1 MNRQSLIER
10 LTAELGPSSVLT
22 GERLQLRQ
30 TRDWS
35 DAVAVE
41 PIALLLPRNT
51 GEVSIAL
58 RICHEHGCPVA
69 VQGGLTGLAGGSNP
83 MEGEVA
89 LSLVNLDAIEDI
101 DAVAGTALVQSG
113 VTLENLQLRC
123 ADLGWTFPLDL
134 GARGSCQLGG
144 NAATNGGGS
153 RVLRYLQRYA
163 TGVRRISR
171 LVQGEARSY
180 AEQTASF
187 LSFDTAP
194 PKSSRRTNFHP
205 SSGVFFLL
213 EQDGTLSRKKLTT
226 GALDLHIEL
235 LTKVRQPTAKLR
247 SLMAQQL
254 WEKGCSGRVV
264 QAFLGQLC
272 A

>member
-69 VQGGLTGLAGGSNP
+69 VQGGLTGLAGGANP

-123 ADLGWTFPLDL
+123 ADMGWTFPLDL

-153 RVLRYLQRYA
+153 RVLRYGMMRNLILGLEVVMPDGTVLTMLDRVIKNNA
-163 TGVRRISR
+163 G
-171 LVQGEARSY
+171 
-180 AEQTASF
+180 
-187 LSFDTAP
+187 FDL
-194 PKSSRRTNFHP
+194 KQLFIGW
-205 SSGVFFLL
+205 SSG
-213 EQDGTLSRKKLTT
+213 
-226 GALDLHIEL
+226 
-235 LTKVRQPTAKLR
+235 P
-247 SLMAQQL
+247 
-254 WEKGCSGRVV
+254 
-264 QAFLGQLC
+264 
-272 A
+272 